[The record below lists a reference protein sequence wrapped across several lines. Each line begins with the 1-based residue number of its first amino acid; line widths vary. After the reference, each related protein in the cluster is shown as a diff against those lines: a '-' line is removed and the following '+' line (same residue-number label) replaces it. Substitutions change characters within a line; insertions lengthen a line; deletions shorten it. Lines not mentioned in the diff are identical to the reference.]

1 MLTVNPAS
9 TLIHHPPGQLE
20 KMKVEARKN
29 AKANFT
35 WSKSSAE
42 AIQFYKDVLQYF
54 EKHQWECWSAL
65 DQDPCSR
72 PWCGEVDPSCGETW
86 SGRPCRL
93 ARDILDCFCHA
104 PEKRGQQLLLL
115 EALEA
120 VWATSQQLLCTV
132 IWSLPSHAFWE
143 SWLFCHIVEPSER
156 PEAKLAVVSSWDNQ
170 KGSRFGLHRFA
181 GTASIACM
189 YRTKKKPSK
198 GSAKS
203 QLARIAFG
211 ILNPFGMT
219 DQMLGRI
226 SIMSPWSL
234 HCLLCSQQKHHRN
247 GSTARGKSIHPHYP
261 HQICEAVDMRAVQID
276 LSNLYPYQ
284 QCQGS
289 PAKIRCFFNDF

>member
-72 PWCGEVDPSCGETW
+72 PCGRKLTKLWETW
-86 SGRPCRL
+86 GWPCRL

-120 VWATSQQLLCTV
+120 VGQLLNNFMYSNLELAFACV
-132 IWSLPSHAFWE
+132 LGKLIVLP
-143 SWLFCHIVEPSER
+143 IVEPSER

-181 GTASIACM
+181 GPASIACM

-211 ILNPFGMT
+211 ILNPVGMP

-261 HQICEAVDMRAVQID
+261 VISSARPLTCELCKSI
-276 LSNLYPYQ
+276 YPTYIHTNSAREAQ
-284 QCQGS
+284 PKS
-289 PAKIRCFFNDF
+289 IVLKDF